1 MVMGGSMKTITIVA
15 SLLALVFLVS
25 ASPAHAQ
32 GPCRPDLV
40 CAEDMAGLY
49 ISPESLMRVTI
60 FPTGTVHV
68 LWQNEYGYH
77 EMTYRTTERLAGGG
91 YIADA
96 DRRHA
101 RASTAGDEH
110 RRQAGRAGHGPVVH
124 HASPFLTDLRVYA
137 LAKIE

>member
-1 MVMGGSMKTITIVA
+1 MKTITIVA
-15 SLLALVFLVS
+15 SMLALVFLVS

-91 YIADA
+91 LIAT
-96 DRRHA
+96 
-101 RASTAGDEH
+101 SIAGTPGLDGRMSIGIKPAEPGTV
-110 RRQAGRAGHGPVVH
+110 QAFT
-124 HASPFLTDLRVYA
+124 ASPFLTDLRVYR
-137 LAKIE
+137 LEKLD

>member
-91 YIADA
+91 LIATSIGGGPGLD
-96 DRRHA
+96 
-101 RASTAGDEH
+101 
-110 RRQAGRAGHGPVVH
+110 GRGSLGVKPAERGTVQLFTM
-124 HASPFLTDLRVYA
+124 SPFMTDLQVYP
-137 LAKIE
+137 LIKIE

>member
-1 MVMGGSMKTITIVA
+1 MKTITIVA

-60 FPTGTVHV
+60 FPTGVVHL
-68 LWQNEYGYH
+68 LWQNEYGMH
-77 EMTYRTTERLAGGG
+77 EQWYRATERLAGGG
-91 YIADA
+91 YITDA
-96 DRRHA
+96 IGGGPGLD
-101 RASTAGDEH
+101 
-110 RRQAGRAGHGPVVH
+110 GRGSLGVKPAERGTVQLFTM
-124 HASPFLTDLRVYA
+124 SPFMTDLQVYP
-137 LAKIE
+137 LIKIE